1 MNKSGFYRPTTL
13 KAPFAWVG
21 GKSRLAKDIVSLMPP
36 HRCYVEVFGGAL
48 SVLYAKPSIEDML
61 AQRAKERI
69 SLKNNKEIVQ
79 NEISDFIKRVNANET
94 RIDKFVEVVN
104 DINDDL
110 INLHKIIKKYPKSL
124 ELELSNMLISRT
136 LFHEIRQGIIKPKN
150 DRERAAFYY
159 FLITQSFGSRRK
171 SFVLGKTRPPK
182 NIYKSFAKFS
192 KRLKRVYIEHM
203 DFRKLIATYD
213 SKDTLFYLDPPY
225 FATEHYYE
233 IKGGFGE
240 REHRDLATILQGI
253 QGKFILS
260 YNACEFIK
268 SLYKDFHIMETKE
281 IRYSLNTLSTKRAQ
295 ELLIMN
301 FKP

>member
-1 MNKSGFYRPTTL
+1 MTGFYKPTTL

-36 HRCYVEVFGGAL
+36 HKCYVEVFGGAL
-48 SVLYAKPSIEDML
+48 SVLYAKPSIEDIL
-61 AQRAKERI
+61 AQKAINRLN
-69 SLKNNKEIVQ
+69 LKNNKETPQ
-79 NEISDFIKRVNANET
+79 NNVSIFMERICKDTTRVDNFT
-94 RIDKFVEVVN
+94 EVVN

-110 INLHKIIKKYPKSL
+110 INLHKTIKMYPKAL
-124 ELELSNMLISRT
+124 EFELSNMLVSRT
-136 LFHEIRQGIIKPKN
+136 LFNEIRHGIIKPKN
-150 DRERAAFYY
+150 DIERAAFYY
-159 FLITQSFGSRRK
+159 FLITQSFGSKRT
-171 SFVLGKTRPPK
+171 SFILGKTRPPK
-182 NIYKSFAKFS
+182 NLYKSFAKFA

-233 IKGGFGE
+233 IKGGFRE
-240 REHRDLATILQGI
+240 KEHRDLATILQGI

-260 YNACEFIK
+260 YNECDFIK
-268 SLYKDFHIMETKE
+268 SLYKDFHIIKTKE
-281 IRYSLNTLSTKRAQ
+281 IRYSLNVLSTKKVC

>member
-1 MNKSGFYRPTTL
+1 MKSSVYKSTKL

-48 SVLYAKPSIEDML
+48 SVLYAKPSVEDIL
-61 AQRAKERI
+61 AQRAKKRL
-69 SLKNNKEIVQ
+69 SLKKNEEDMQ
-79 NEISDFIKRVNANET
+79 NEVSAFIERTCKGQTRV
-94 RIDKFVEVVN
+94 DKLTEIVN

-110 INLHKIIKKYPKSL
+110 INLHRIIKTRPKSL
-124 ELELSNMLISRT
+124 HATLSSMLVSRT
-136 LFHEIRQGIIKPKN
+136 LFDGIKQGIIKPKN
-150 DRERAAFYY
+150 DIERAAFYY
-159 FLITQSFGSRRK
+159 FLITQSFGGKRK
-171 SFVLGKTRPPK
+171 SFILGKSRPPK
-182 NIYKSFAKFS
+182 NIYKDFMKFS
-192 KRLKRVYIEHM
+192 QRLKRVYIEHM

-240 REHRDLATILQGI
+240 SEHRDLAVILQGI

-260 YNACEFIK
+260 YNDCEFIR
-268 SLYKDFHIMETKE
+268 SLYKDFYIMETKK
-281 IRYSLNTLSTKRAQ
+281 IQYSLNVKSTKRVQ